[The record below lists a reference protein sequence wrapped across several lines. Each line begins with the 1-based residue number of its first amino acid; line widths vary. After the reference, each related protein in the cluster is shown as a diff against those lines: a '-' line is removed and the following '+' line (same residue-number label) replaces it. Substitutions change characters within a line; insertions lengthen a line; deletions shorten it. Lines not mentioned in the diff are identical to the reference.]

1 MKGLSTWAPD
11 WTYRQENPRHR
22 LLKSIPF
29 EKWYDN
35 EIERRG
41 APKFNYDP
49 NNFHNGAFTSKP
61 YRLSSILQLGRVL
74 DTTSF
79 ELSSKDGES
88 QRARINEWLENQ
100 AGFDDETM
108 RTRIIHISARG
119 GSLVKMSCD
128 LLMRPV
134 LIVLSLMAEG

>member
-1 MKGLSTWAPD
+1 MTLMTLMTLLTLMTLMALMTLMMLAMPTMPISLRLYYQHVEFRQRMKGLSTWAPD

-49 NNFHNGAFTSKP
+49 NNFHNGAFTSKS

-79 ELSSKDGES
+79 ELSQKM
-88 QRARINEWLENQ
+88 A
-100 AGFDDETM
+100 
-108 RTRIIHISARG
+108 
-119 GSLVKMSCD
+119 SLSVH
-128 LLMRPV
+128 
-134 LIVLSLMAEG
+134 G